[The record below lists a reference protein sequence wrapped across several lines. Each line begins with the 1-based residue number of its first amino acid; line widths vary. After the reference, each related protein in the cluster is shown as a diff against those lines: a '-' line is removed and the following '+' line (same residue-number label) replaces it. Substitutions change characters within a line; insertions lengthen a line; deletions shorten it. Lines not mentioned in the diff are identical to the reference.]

1 MAANPVSEVVK
12 IKRKIY
18 IELARQ
24 VLEGTIEDKIQSI
37 PYKLV
42 RKKDERYR
50 CCIHKERA
58 IIKER
63 IKLALGFDPQLHKQE
78 APADLLTKRGEED
91 CCANTVNVIELACDS
106 CPIDKYTVTDS
117 CRNCV
122 AHKCVNVCPVDAII
136 TIQNK
141 AFIDQKKCIECGRCK
156 KACPYGAINENIRPC
171 VRACS
176 VDALSSNSERKAVIN
191 YDKCVGC
198 GSCIKACPFG
208 AISDSTEL
216 VTVCR
221 SLKKDN
227 DDKLSALLA
236 PSFVGQF
243 GAKISPGKIKSAL
256 LEIGFD
262 EVIEVGLGADMTS
275 LEERDELIEK
285 LNKDEFLLSSCCP
298 SFKKLVINEYK
309 DLIKNISNTFS
320 PMVKAAQK
328 VQKES
333 ENKTVFI
340 GPCIAKKAEA
350 CLYTSVNHVLTF
362 EELLCIMV
370 AADMNLASYDQQKE
384 LNDASKHGRQFA
396 YSGGLCQVM
405 QSITNFDLETV
416 KGNGLDECLDL
427 LNKKAEQEIDFDF
440 MEGMA
445 CSGGCAG
452 GPAVLNKPQVTK
464 KLVELFADKA
474 EYVKAEQNEFTA

>member
-1 MAANPVSEVVK
+1 MAANPISEVVK

-37 PYKLV
+37 PYKIV
-42 RKKDERYR
+42 KEEDERYR
-50 CCIHKERA
+50 CCVHKERA

-117 CRNCV
+117 CRNCM
-122 AHKCVNVCPVDAII
+122 AHKCVNICPVAAIV

-176 VDALSSNSERKAVIN
+176 VDALSSNSERKAVID
-191 YDKCVGC
+191 YDKCVDC
-198 GSCIKACPFG
+198 GSCIQACPFG

-216 VTVCR
+216 VKICR
-221 SLKKDN
+221 ALKDK
-227 DDKLSALLA
+227 DDKLTALLA

-243 GAKISPGKIKSAL
+243 GAKIEPATIKSAL
-256 LEIGFD
+256 KEIGFD
-262 EVIEVGLGADMTS
+262 QVIEVGLGADLTAV
-275 LEERDELIEK
+275 EEKEELSEK
-285 LNKDEFLLSSCCP
+285 LNKEEFLLSSCCP

-309 DLIKNISNTFS
+309 ELIKNISHTFS
-320 PMVKAAQK
+320 PMVKTAQRVK
-328 VQKES
+328 KES

-350 CLYTSVNHVLTF
+350 CLYTSVDNVLTF

-370 AADMNLASYDQQKE
+370 ASDLNLAAYDDQEAVQ
-384 LNDASKHGRQFA
+384 DATKHGRQFA
-396 YSGGLCQVM
+396 YSGGLSEVM
-405 QSITNFDLETV
+405 QELTEAKLETV
-416 KGNGLDECLDL
+416 NGNGLEQCIEVLDKVL
-427 LNKKAEQEIDFDF
+427 EGESEFDF

-445 CSGGCAG
+445 CQGGCAG
-452 GPAVLNKPQVTK
+452 GPSVINKPQVTK
-464 KLVELFADKA
+464 KLVQSFAEEADFKKV
-474 EYVKAEQNEFTA
+474 EYNEFTA

>member
-1 MAANPVSEVVK
+1 MAANPISEVVK

-37 PYKLV
+37 PYKIV

-58 IIKER
+58 IVKER

-176 VDALSSNSERKAVIN
+176 VDALSSNSERKAFIN
-191 YDKCVGC
+191 YNKCIDC
-198 GSCIKACPFG
+198 GSCIQACPFG

-216 VTVCR
+216 VKICR
-221 SLKKDN
+221 ALKDK
-227 DDKLSALLA
+227 DDKLTALLA

-243 GAKISPGKIKSAL
+243 GAKVEPATIKSAL
-256 LEIGFD
+256 KEIGFD
-262 EVIEVGLGADMTS
+262 KVIEVGLGADLTAV
-275 LEERDELIEK
+275 EEKKELSEK
-285 LNKDEFLLSSCCP
+285 LNKEEFLLSSCCP

-309 DLIKNISNTFS
+309 ELIKNISHTFS
-320 PMVKAAQK
+320 PMVKTAQRVK
-328 VQKES
+328 KES

-370 AADMNLASYDQQKE
+370 AADLNLAAYCDQEAVQ
-384 LNDASKHGRQFA
+384 DATKYGRQFA
-396 YSGGLCQVM
+396 YSGGLSEVM
-405 QSITNFDLETV
+405 QELTEAKLETV
-416 KGNGLDECLDL
+416 NGNGLEQCIEVLDKVL
-427 LNKKAEQEIDFDF
+427 EGESEFDF

-445 CSGGCAG
+445 CHGGCAG
-452 GPAVLNKPQVTK
+452 GPSVINKPQVTK
-464 KLVELFADKA
+464 KLVQLFAEEANLKKA
-474 EYVKAEQNEFTA
+474 EYNEFTA

>member
-1 MAANPVSEVVK
+1 MAANPISEVVK

-37 PYKLV
+37 PYKIV
-42 RKKDERYR
+42 KEEDERYR
-50 CCIHKERA
+50 CCVHKERA

-117 CRNCV
+117 CRNCM
-122 AHKCVNVCPVDAII
+122 AHKCVNICPVAAIV

-176 VDALSSNSERKAVIN
+176 VDALSSNSERKAVID
-191 YDKCVGC
+191 YDKCVDC
-198 GSCIKACPFG
+198 GRCIQACPFG
-208 AISDSTEL
+208 AISDRTEL
-216 VTVCR
+216 VKICR
-221 SLKKDN
+221 ALKDK
-227 DDKLSALLA
+227 DDKLTALLA

-243 GAKISPGKIKSAL
+243 GAKIEPATIKSAL
-256 LEIGFD
+256 KEIGFD
-262 EVIEVGLGADMTS
+262 QVIEVGLGADLTAV
-275 LEERDELIEK
+275 EEKEELSEK
-285 LNKDEFLLSSCCP
+285 LNKEEFLLSSCCP

-309 DLIKNISNTFS
+309 ELIKNISHTFS
-320 PMVKAAQK
+320 PMVKTAQRVK
-328 VQKES
+328 KGS

-350 CLYTSVNHVLTF
+350 CLYTSVDNVLTF

-370 AADMNLASYDQQKE
+370 ASDLNLAAYDDQEAVQ
-384 LNDASKHGRQFA
+384 DATKHGRQFA
-396 YSGGLCQVM
+396 YSGGLSEVM
-405 QSITNFDLETV
+405 QELTEAKLETV
-416 KGNGLDECLDL
+416 NGNGLEQCIEVLDKVL
-427 LNKKAEQEIDFDF
+427 EGESEFDF

-445 CSGGCAG
+445 CQGGCAG
-452 GPAVLNKPQVTK
+452 GPSVINKPQVTK
-464 KLVELFADKA
+464 KLVQSFAEEADFKKV
-474 EYVKAEQNEFTA
+474 EYNEFTA